1 MRHGDCTAERVDV
14 CWERAQEG
22 RLLDQRQ
29 VEGDVVVGR
38 PAEVLRRA
46 VRDRDGEVVVARG
59 RHGARIDEG
68 VLRGHGAVCA
78 TRAESRGRRTDGTV
92 DEAVVSV
99 RCEGRAG
106 AAMVVFLMVAH
117 LQATS
122 GCLLKGFGDPNQNPM
137 LQESRKDSRVAFGS
151 FVPHAAETISAW
163 CVDW

>member
-1 MRHGDCTAERVDV
+1 MRRGDCTAERVNV
-14 CWERAQEG
+14 RWERAQKG
-22 RLLDQRQ
+22 RLLDERQ

-68 VLRGHGAVCA
+68 VLRGHGAVWVTA
-78 TRAESRGRRTDGTV
+78 AESPVRRTDGTV

-99 RCEGRAG
+99 RDEGRAG
-106 AAMVVFLMVAH
+106 AAMVVFLMGAH
-117 LQATS
+117 LQALS
-122 GCLLKGFGDPNQNPM
+122 GCLLKGFWDPNPNPM
-137 LQESRKDSRVAFGS
+137 LQESRKDSGVAFGS
-151 FVPHAAETISAW
+151 FVPLAAETISAW